1 MIWQMPSETRGA
13 TAGAASLR
21 DDAMR
26 SLDSMEGLYE
36 PPVVEKASLRKPTPV
51 KSFAGYWSIVS
62 IAALSYALHYLPFA
76 PFRIAGEH
84 GFRRPVSAAI
94 LAIVIG
100 VCARGFGW
108 VPVSALGQCK
118 HAVKRLVPLLIV
130 LTGAG
135 LNLTQMAAIGLKAFA
150 ITVLCIVVA
159 CGAALYFGRV
169 FGAWRKTSILIG
181 AGTAICGTSAIVAAA
196 PLIDADDEEVTL
208 AVGAINVLG
217 LLLMFCFPVI
227 AGILHLGD
235 DVFGVWAGTSIHAVP
250 QVVAAGFAYS
260 ERAGA
265 LATLVKLVRVTLLAP
280 FLFTLV
286 LIYSRRSGAGGRGYK
301 LRLSKMVPPF
311 LWGFLT
317 LALLATAQMIPTL
330 QFHLATWAPRAIRDL
345 QIPLVAVLVE
355 GGNILLTVV
364 MAAMGLE
371 VNLRTMSNVGRPALL
386 TGSAA
391 CLVLSVFSL
400 LLIKLFL

>member
-1 MIWQMPSETRGA
+1 
-13 TAGAASLR
+13 
-21 DDAMR
+21 MR

-36 PPVVEKASLRKPTPV
+36 PPLVEKASLRKPAAV
-51 KSFAGYWSIVS
+51 QSYAGYWSMVS
-62 IAALSYALHYLPFA
+62 IAALSYALHYLPFV
-76 PFRIAGEH
+76 PFRVAGEH
-84 GFRRPVSAAI
+84 GFRRPISA
-94 LAIVIG
+94 
-100 VCARGFGW
+100 
-108 VPVSALGQCK
+108 
-118 HAVKRLVPLLIV
+118 
-130 LTGAG
+130 
-135 LNLTQMAAIGLKAFA
+135 AAIGLKAFA
-150 ITVLCIVVA
+150 ITVLCIFVA
-159 CGAALYFGRV
+159 CAAALYFGRV

-208 AVGAINVLG
+208 AVGAVNILG
-217 LLLMFCFPVI
+217 LLLMFCFPLI
-227 AGILHLGD
+227 AGMLHLSD
-235 DVFGVWAGTSIHAVP
+235 AVFGVWAGTSIHAVP

-286 LIYSRRSGAGGRGYK
+286 LIYSRRAGGRGYE

-311 LWGFLT
+311 LWGFLA
-317 LALLATAQMIPTL
+317 LALLATAQMIPAL
-330 QFHLATWAPRAIRDL
+330 QFHLAPWAPGTIRDL
-345 QIPLVAVLVE
+345 HIPLGTVLVE
-355 GGNILLTVV
+355 GSNILLTIV

-391 CLVLSVFSL
+391 SLVLSVFSL

>member
-1 MIWQMPSETRGA
+1 MPSEIRRPPAG
-13 TAGAASLR
+13 TAALS
-21 DDAMR
+21 DEAMR

-36 PPVVEKASLRKPTPV
+36 PPIVEMASLREHAPIT
-51 KSFAGYWSIVS
+51 SFAGYWSIAL
-62 IAALSYALHYLPFA
+62 IAALSYTLHYLPFA

-84 GFRRPVSAAI
+84 GFRRPVSASI
-94 LAIVIG
+94 LAIAIG

-108 VPVSALGQCK
+108 VPVSALEQCK
-118 HAVKRLVPLLIV
+118 HVVKRLMPLLIV

-135 LNLTQMAAIGLKAFA
+135 LNLMQMAAIGLKAFA
-150 ITVLCIVVA
+150 ITVLCIAAA
-159 CGAALYFGRV
+159 CSAALYFGRV

-208 AVGAINVLG
+208 AVGTINVLG
-217 LLLMFCFPVI
+217 LVLMFFFPLI
-227 AGILHLGD
+227 AALLRLGD
-235 DVFGVWAGTSIHAVP
+235 DAFGVWAGTSIHAVP
-250 QVVAAGFAYS
+250 QVVTAGFAYS

-286 LIYSRRSGAGGRGYK
+286 LMHSRSAGASGGGYR
-301 LRLSKMVPPF
+301 LRLSKMAPPF
-311 LWGFLT
+311 LWGFLL
-317 LALLATAQMIPTL
+317 LALLSSARMIPTL
-330 QFHLATWAPRAIRDL
+330 QFHLAAWAPGAIRDL
-345 QIPLVAVLVE
+345 QIPLAGVLVE

-371 VNLRTMSNVGRPALL
+371 VNLRTMSNVGRPALF
-386 TGSAA
+386 TGTAA